1 MTTFIV
7 ITAITMILVRV
18 LIVAIIMIMLRRW
31 VVIQSTDDDD
41 DDDELRIS
49 GLVGL
54 DIRSPERP
62 PYKPILA
69 GLLGIFNC

>member
-18 LIVAIIMIMLRRW
+18 LIVAIIIIMLRRW

-41 DDDELRIS
+41 DELRIS
-49 GLVGL
+49 GLVGF